1 MNPNSLTQAQFEQ
14 LARLDSSAISNAIET
29 FDVRLRNT
37 GFTDSTVRR
46 MCPDE
51 VPAGAATRSPKMLG
65 YAVTVRIRTST
76 PPMEG
81 RSFDDRTDWWSD
93 ILTVPAPRIVVVED
107 IDHHPGLGSF
117 IGEVHANILSAMGCV
132 GVVTNGAVRDLPAMR
147 AIGFHVYA
155 RNLSVS
161 HAFAHIVDFGGPA
174 IVGRMKVERGDLLHG
189 DSNGVQT
196 VPLEIASEIPAAAE
210 RILKHKQRLV
220 SLCRSRE
227 FTLATISA
235 AVKEVVPRE
244 TNDDG
249 KDRKR

>member
-1 MNPNSLTQAQFEQ
+1 MNANVPTQAQLEQ

-37 GFTDSTVRR
+37 GFTDSTLRC
-46 MCPDE
+46 MCPDN
-51 VPAGAATRSPKMLG
+51 PPSGSANPSPKMVG

-93 ILTVPAPRIVVVED
+93 ILKVPAPRIVVVED
-107 IDHHPGLGSF
+107 IDPHPGLGSF
-117 IGEVHANILSAMGCV
+117 IGGVHANILSAMGCV
-132 GVVTNGAVRDLPAMR
+132 GVVTNGAVRDLAAMR
-147 AIGFHVYA
+147 AIGLHVFA

-161 HAFAHIVDFGGPA
+161 HAFAHIVDFGGPV

-189 DSNGVQT
+189 DGNGVQT
-196 VPLEIASEIPAAAE
+196 IPLEIAAEIPQAAE
-210 RILKHKQRLV
+210 RILQEKRRLV
-220 SLCRSRE
+220 SLCRSSE
-227 FTLATISA
+227 FTLAKISA
-235 AVKEVVPRE
+235 AVKEIVPRE
-244 TNDDG
+244 TSDDG